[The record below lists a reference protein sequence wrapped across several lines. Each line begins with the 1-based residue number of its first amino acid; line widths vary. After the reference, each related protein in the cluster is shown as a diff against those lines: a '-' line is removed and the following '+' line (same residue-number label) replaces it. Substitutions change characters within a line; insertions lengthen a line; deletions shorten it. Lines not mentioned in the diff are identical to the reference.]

1 LVHTFYD
8 PIILPD
14 GRELVTL
21 KDATIYFIVLPKRV
35 SSLPEWQA
43 AVEALLLCSRG
54 GDPLMARIGFKKS
67 IKVMPK
73 KRGRPATG
81 KDPQIVARMPAES
94 IANVDAWAEANKT
107 MRSAAFRRLVEIG
120 LKAKR

>member
-1 LVHTFYD
+1 M
-8 PIILPD
+8 
-14 GRELVTL
+14 
-21 KDATIYFIVLPKRV
+21 
-35 SSLPEWQA
+35 
-43 AVEALLLCSRG
+43 
-54 GDPLMARIGFKKS
+54 MARIGFKKS

-107 MRSAAFRRLVEIG
+107 TRSAAFRRLVEIG